1 MGMIGFARALA
12 GEIGRYNI
20 TVNTICPGNPGG
32 ERNVEVARDLAE
44 HLGTPFKAEEFRE
57 VLKENR
63 KRGVLGGR
71 FLAEEGYTSGMI
83 THMDVAAMVL
93 FLASDEACN
102 ITGQD
107 INVTA
112 GSVLW

>member
-1 MGMIGFARALA
+1 
-12 GEIGRYNI
+12 
-20 TVNTICPGNPGG
+20 
-32 ERNVEVARDLAE
+32 
-44 HLGTPFKAEEFRE
+44 
-57 VLKENR
+57 
-63 KRGVLGGR
+63 VLGGR